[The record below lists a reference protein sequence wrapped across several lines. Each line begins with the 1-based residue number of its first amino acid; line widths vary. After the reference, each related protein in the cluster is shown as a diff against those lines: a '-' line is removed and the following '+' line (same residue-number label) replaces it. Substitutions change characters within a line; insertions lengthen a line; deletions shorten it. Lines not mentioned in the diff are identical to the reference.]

1 MQRHI
6 ERVQRFEALLSSASS
21 SSASATGP
29 STSGASA
36 TEARANWSEGAGALV
51 DGYGAGVRREELRRL
66 CLEGIPDEPPHI
78 RPAAYHALLNL
89 QPPSS
94 LLEQYSAFISEID
107 SRISSLHPPLPN
119 QPLDRYDRL
128 LREIERDVDRTFGAL
143 AWFGKEPGEGIK
155 VKEGGQEDTLWKR
168 IGMLDE
174 MDRQVAAELAHG
186 SSSGPTTPTSSS
198 SNGSKSPPPTLTL
211 NLPSESNDA
220 SGSVDIP
227 PSPVTPTARTPRA
240 STFPSIPPPSLRP
253 ATRRQ
258 ALLRPLFVY
267 AFLNPGVSF
276 VQGMTYLAAVSFY
289 VFSSPSASALEA
301 EASTFFALGALLS
314 QLRDLYVPTLDGT
327 SSPRML
333 ARGAAFG
340 SGLTAPT
347 GLGATIGR
355 FNGLLM
361 WLDPTVADALDR
373 KGVEMGGVVMRWL
386 TTLFANEFMLPD
398 LVRIWDRVISLY
410 PPEHEQQPV
419 EALSPVLGHLIDLAL
434 AIVLMERTTFISPY
448 STMPKIFGVL
458 QSPQIEGA
466 SVDRLLALAWDLR
479 ERRLGRAK
487 RASVTSDSSKTTVSN
502 IKSAAAGLRQKLW
515 SAASPPS
522 TPSQRKFDVAPS
534 EASEFDLDETSS
546 VADSE
551 ASLSRPPRGRF
562 GSLAFSSPRSSAGD
576 LANNVTVIDGKL
588 LPPPPARIDE
598 QDTIASLIED
608 ELRSASLSSPDPND
622 YGVDDD
628 DETSGSSFLGRATS
642 GWGGWKT
649 SLSRFASSDAAA
661 TLSKRATN
669 LQLAAAQSASSATSR
684 LQSSDAAA
692 TLFKATTNA
701 AIQAQ
706 LLRDQLAEQ
715 GPERLSKLKEAATGA
730 SGRLM
735 ASTGSERG
743 ELRPDSPSEVP
754 FTPPGGN
761 RFTSPLSSPPL
772 GSAEMGRTG
781 SGGGPRPLL
790 LSGSARRAQNGSMDD
805 GAPSP
810 ASSRRSSIVGT
821 RSPCMSPAASR
832 APLLSPDLSIPP
844 LSRSPSRGAHGRS
857 ASHFDTPSRAPASIF
872 RPRSSSTA
880 QHSLAAS
887 KMQDDDTPIN
897 SLRLQDGDSTSNG
910 SKLRRGVGSRSSS
923 AHQEDSSSSTSA
935 QPTQRG
941 WALSDAPVQP
951 KERIEL
957 PPLNI
962 GLGFDPSMISESI
975 EPLSASTSRGANGVL
990 GSPYGGLNEDASPA
1004 LASEAPFSPPTETV
1018 NPPPSFTSPLPP
1030 RRSSLADS
1038 QSASPLPR
1046 KSSLAST
1053 TSPTEQPFTAPATSA
1068 SSTGPTEQP
1077 FDPSMAAASPPA
1089 DDPPIS
1095 PVSSQP
1101 APLQRS
1107 KIVRRPAA
1115 TRKRTSRSSI
1125 AGSIDLSSKDERRI
1139 ASEFL
1144 TRSNSRKTL
1153 DGGES
1158 STAYVDDAAS
1168 ISQGSRRR
1176 SLHRRRESEGGP
1188 NRLSQYDEMEF
1199 LDAYGE
1205 GEQ

>member
-6 ERVQRFEALLSSASS
+6 ERVQRFEALLGSPSS
-21 SSASATGP
+21 SSASSTGP

-36 TEARANWSEGAGALV
+36 TETRANWREGAGALV
-51 DGYGAGVRREELRRL
+51 DSFGDEARREELRRL
-66 CLEGIPDEPPHI
+66 SLEGIPDEPPHI
-78 RPAAYHALLNL
+78 RPAAYHSLLNL
-89 QPPSS
+89 QTSSS
-94 LLEQYSAFISEID
+94 LLEQYSAFIAEID
-107 SRISSLHPPLPN
+107 SRISSLPPLLPN
-119 QPLDRYDRL
+119 RPLDRYDRL

-143 AWFGKEPGEGIK
+143 AWFGQEPEEGVKIK
-155 VKEGGQEDTLWKR
+155 AGGQEDALWKR

-174 MDRQVAAELAHG
+174 MDRRAAIELASG
-186 SSSGPTTPTSSS
+186 LSSSPTSPTSTS
-198 SNGSKSPPPTLTL
+198 SNGPKSPPPTLTL
-211 NLPSESNDA
+211 NLPSESNEA
-220 SGSVDIP
+220 SDSVDIP

-240 STFPSIPPPSLRP
+240 STFPTSRPAPALRP

-276 VQGMTYLAAVSFY
+276 VQGMTYLAAVFFY
-289 VFSSPSASALEA
+289 VFSSPSASAFEA

-327 SSPRML
+327 SSPRTL
-333 ARGAAFG
+333 ARGAASG

-361 WLDPTVADALDR
+361 WLDPTVADAMDR

-419 EALSPVLGHLIDLAL
+419 EALSPVLGHLVDLAL
-434 AIVLMERTTFISPY
+434 AIVLMERATFISPY
-448 STMPKIFGVL
+448 SSMQKIFGVL
-458 QSPQIEGA
+458 QNPQIEGA
-466 SVDRLLALAWDLR
+466 AVDRLLALAWDLR

-487 RASVTSDSSKTTVSN
+487 RASVTSDSSKATVSN
-502 IKSAAAGLRQKLW
+502 IKTAAAGLRQKLW

-522 TPSQRKFDVAPS
+522 TPSQRKFGVAPS

-562 GSLAFSSPRSSAGD
+562 GSLAFYSPRSSAGD

-608 ELRSASLSSPDPND
+608 ELRSATLSSPDPND
-622 YGVDDD
+622 YGLDD
-628 DETSGSSFLGRATS
+628 DEEAAGPSFLGRATS

-649 SLSRFASSDAAA
+649 SLSRFASSDTAA

-692 TLFKATTNA
+692 TLFKATTNV

-715 GPERLSKLKEAATGA
+715 GPERLSKIREAATGA

-743 ELRPDSPSEVP
+743 ERRPGSPSEVP

-761 RFTSPLSSPPL
+761 RFASPLSSPPL
-772 GSAEMGRTG
+772 GSAEMGGTG

-790 LSGSARRAQNGSMDD
+790 LSGSARRAQNGSTDD

-821 RSPCMSPAASR
+821 RSPSMSPAASR

-857 ASHFDTPSRAPASIF
+857 ASHFDTPSRAPAATF

-880 QHSLAAS
+880 QHSLASS
-887 KMQDDDTPIN
+887 KMQDDDAPIN
-897 SLRLQDGDSTSNG
+897 SLRLQDGG
-910 SKLRRGVGSRSSS
+910 SKLRRGVGSRSSN
-923 AHQEDSSSSTSA
+923 AHQEDTTSSTSA
-935 QPTQRG
+935 EPMQRG

-957 PPLNI
+957 PPLNM

-975 EPLSASTSRGANGVL
+975 ELPSTSASSGANGVPT
-990 GSPYGGLNEDASPA
+990 SPYGGLNENASPG
-1004 LASEAPFSPPTETV
+1004 LASEAPFSPPIETV
-1018 NPPPSFTSPLPP
+1018 DPPPSFSAPLPP
-1030 RRSSLADS
+1030 RRSSLTDPHS
-1038 QSASPLPR
+1038 TSPLPR
-1046 KSSLAST
+1046 TSSLASS
-1053 TSPTEQPFTAPATSA
+1053 TSPAEQPFHPPVTSA
-1068 SSTGPTEQP
+1068 SSSGPTEQP
-1077 FDPSMAAASPPA
+1077 FDPSMATASPPPG
-1089 DDPPIS
+1089 DTPIS
-1095 PVSSQP
+1095 PGPSQP

-1107 KIVRRPAA
+1107 KVVRRPAA

-1153 DGGES
+1153 EGEPSTGYLDDGA
-1158 STAYVDDAAS
+1158 ST
-1168 ISQGSRRR
+1168 GSRR
-1176 SLHRRRESEGGP
+1176 SLHRRQESGGGS
-1188 NRLSQYDEMEF
+1188 RISQYDEMEF